1 MSSGAENIVSNIMS
15 EAQNKADGIIQ
26 EAQTQADTIIKSG
39 EKKAEAAKNQILV
52 SGKKQ
57 ADMRH
62 QQIISEAKMNARR
75 FELEAKEEVIN
86 AAFDK
91 ATEDLKNIAS
101 TDNEEYIDA
110 LIKMIKEAATE
121 IGGGELIIQLKE
133 DDIPKIK
140 SNLGV
145 IAADVKAVITKNKKD
160 QLNLK
165 NMAKDVSSQTE
176 KETTFEIGEPINT
189 VGGAIVK
196 TKNGEIEVN
205 NTIESRMLRN
215 KKNLRSEVAK
225 ILFK

>member
-91 ATEDLKNIAS
+91 ATNDLKNIAS
-101 TDNEEYIDA
+101 TDKEEYTNA
-110 LIKMIKEAATE
+110 LVEMIKESATE
-121 IGGGELIIQLKE
+121 IGGGDLIVQVKE
-133 DDIPKIK
+133 ADK
-140 SNLGV
+140 S
-145 IAADVKAVITKNKKD
+145 K
-160 QLNLK
+160 
-165 NMAKDVSSQTE
+165 VSSILATAANNVSSDINV
-176 KETTFEIGEPINT
+176 ETSFELGESINT
-189 VGGAIVK
+189 IGGAIVK

-205 NTIESRMLRN
+205 NTIESREARF
-215 KKNLRSEVAK
+215 KKSLRSEVAQ